1 MLQSGEVDI
10 DFDRI
15 FTHSYDP
22 RIRVTCNREEAK
34 ASQPSHQQGQP
45 HAGGRQASSQPGR
58 QAARQ
63 ASKQARRQAAKRER
77 RQQGTG
83 KLAAEGDLG
92 QFLKLGKNPLCLA
105 AYLGN
110 KPRSPPVGHGTGPR
124 PGPARALAPGGDFCL
139 YFAVSCNIS

>member
-1 MLQSGEVDI
+1 MLQSGEVNI

-34 ASQPSHQQGQP
+34 ASQPSHQQ
-45 HAGGRQASSQPGR
+45 SQPGR

-63 ASKQARRQAAKRER
+63 AGKQARR
-77 RQQGTG
+77 QGTG

-92 QFLKLGKNPLCLA
+92 QFLRLGKNPLCLA
-105 AYLGN
+105 AYLG
-110 KPRSPPVGHGTGPR
+110 KKLYQRR
-124 PGPARALAPGGDFCL
+124 PQ
-139 YFAVSCNIS
+139 I